1 MTTAQDFVAEPI
13 PADETWTPDWLCRC
27 GAPVDIP
34 HNGTYWLYSVG
45 MDAHRAK
52 VHRHPPIK
60 PNRRKTHR

>member
-1 MTTAQDFVAEPI
+1 MI
-13 PADETWTPDWLCRC
+13 PADMRVTFPCAFGCNAD
-27 GAPVDIP
+27 VNIP
-34 HNGTYWLYSVG
+34 NDGRYWLYSVG